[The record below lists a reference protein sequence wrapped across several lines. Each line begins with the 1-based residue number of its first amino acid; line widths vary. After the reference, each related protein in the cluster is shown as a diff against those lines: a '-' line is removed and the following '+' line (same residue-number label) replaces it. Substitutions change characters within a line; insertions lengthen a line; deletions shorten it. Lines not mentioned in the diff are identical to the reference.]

1 MITAERLKT
10 LTSFT
15 AQGLT
20 EGIRKAGYKKDQF
33 NTARFLGMTNGGQFC
48 YSVTYTDTYED
59 KECTTKVYI
68 SYNPAEDR
76 VSVDY

>member
-1 MITAERLKT
+1 MITADTLKT

-20 EGIRKAGYKKDQF
+20 EAIRKRGYKKDSF
-33 NTARFLGMTNGGQFC
+33 NTAKFLGITNGGQFC
-48 YSVTYTDTYED
+48 YSVTYTDTFED

-68 SYNPAEDR
+68 SYDPSEHR
-76 VSVDY
+76 VIVDY